1 MKIKQKITLAAIII
15 ALTPILI
22 STALT
27 NYIATNESSIA
38 LRELSQERL
47 ISLRNVKKNQIRD
60 YFATIKNQ
68 LTNLANSSLITQA
81 LGDLNTAAQ
90 NYANDIGEYNKAS
103 LRQHVKTYYDTT
115 FSQRYESLNGVK
127 PPVNM
132 DDVLSKLD
140 VNGLA
145 LQQTY
150 IVDNPAPL
158 GKKDDLVQADDG
170 SSYASYHAKYH
181 PYLKDF
187 LEKFGYYDIFLV
199 DADTGMVV
207 YSVFKELDYATS
219 LKNGPYANTAL
230 GQAFNKAL
238 EMGPDE
244 QVAVVDYAPYLPSY
258 ESPASFMAAPISLN
272 GSKKGVLI
280 FQMPVDRINQ
290 IMTFEKKWMEAG
302 LGDSGETYLVGPDKR
317 LRSESRFL
325 VEDKAAYLEML
336 TKTQVI
342 DEKSRNLIE
351 RKGSALGILPVNSH
365 GVEDALAGKS
375 GFDIITDYRGTHV
388 LSAYAPLDIAGLSW
402 AILAEIDEAEAFAP
416 ANQLSNS
423 LWLYG
428 LSILVVIALLAVL
441 FSVKASNLIST
452 PILQISNFISGV
464 AKDLDLTARLDMKR
478 TDEIG
483 DASKALNNMLITMQK
498 TMNNV
503 TDASSEIAAASEE
516 TSVITEQTSQAVQK
530 QQSETTLVASA
541 MNEMT
546 ATVQEV
552 ARNTSDTSMATDKAA
567 EQVDTGIV
575 AMDKTASL
583 VQQLAD
589 VTETAVDS
597 INQLKKRSMDI
608 STVLDV
614 INNIAEQTNLLA
626 LNAAIEAARAGEHGR
641 GFAVVA
647 EEVRTLASKTTASIG
662 EITNMIEMLQQGS
675 NNAVDSME
683 KSQKQV
689 NEALTQANSTK
700 EALRMISEVISHI
713 NDMSRQIATA
723 AEEQGAVAEE
733 INRNI
738 VSINDMTSQTAEG
751 TVQTSIA
758 SKDLARLAIT
768 LNDLV
773 KQFKV

>member
-1 MKIKQKITLAAIII
+1 M
-15 ALTPILI
+15 
-22 STALT
+22 
-27 NYIATNESSIA
+27 
-38 LRELSQERL
+38 
-47 ISLRNVKKNQIRD
+47 
-60 YFATIKNQ
+60 
-68 LTNLANSSLITQA
+68 
-81 LGDLNTAAQ
+81 
-90 NYANDIGEYNKAS
+90 
-103 LRQHVKTYYDTT
+103 
-115 FSQRYESLNGVK
+115 
-127 PPVNM
+127 
-132 DDVLSKLD
+132 SKLD

-150 IVDNPAPL
+150 IVDNPAQL
-158 GKKDDLVQADDG
+158 GEKDDMVQANDG

-219 LKNGPYANTAL
+219 LKNGPYASTAL
-230 GQAFNKAL
+230 GQAFKKAL
-238 EMGPDE
+238 ELGPDE
-244 QVAVVDYAPYLPSY
+244 QVAMVDYAPYLPSY

-302 LGDSGETYLVGPDKR
+302 LGDSGEAYLVGPDKR

-336 TKTQVI
+336 AETHAI
-342 DEKSRNLIE
+342 DDKSRNLIE
-351 RKGSALGILPVNSH
+351 RKGTALGILPVNSH

-388 LSAYAPLDIAGLSW
+388 LSAFAPLDIAGLNW

-428 LSILVVIALLAVL
+428 LSILVVVALLAVL
-441 FSVKASNLIST
+441 FAVKASNLIST

-530 QQSETTLVASA
+530 QQSETTQVASA

-589 VTETAVDS
+589 VTETAVAS

-662 EITNMIEMLQQGS
+662 EITNMIDMLQQGS

-738 VSINDMTSQTAEG
+738 VSINDMTNQTAEG
-751 TVQTSIA
+751 TVQTSVA
-758 SKDLARLAIT
+758 SKDLARLATT

>member
-1 MKIKQKITLAAIII
+1 
-15 ALTPILI
+15 
-22 STALT
+22 
-27 NYIATNESSIA
+27 
-38 LRELSQERL
+38 
-47 ISLRNVKKNQIRD
+47 
-60 YFATIKNQ
+60 
-68 LTNLANSSLITQA
+68 
-81 LGDLNTAAQ
+81 
-90 NYANDIGEYNKAS
+90 
-103 LRQHVKTYYDTT
+103 
-115 FSQRYESLNGVK
+115 
-127 PPVNM
+127 M

-150 IVDNPAPL
+150 IVDNPAQL
-158 GKKDDLVQADDG
+158 GEKDDMVQANDG

-219 LKNGPYANTAL
+219 LKNGPYASTAL
-230 GQAFNKAL
+230 GQAFKKAL
-238 EMGPDE
+238 ELGPDE
-244 QVAVVDYAPYLPSY
+244 QVAMVDYAPYLPSY

-302 LGDSGETYLVGPDKR
+302 LGDSGEAYLVGPDKR

-336 TKTQVI
+336 AETHAI
-342 DEKSRNLIE
+342 DDKSRNLIE
-351 RKGSALGILPVNSH
+351 RKGTALGILPVNSH

-388 LSAYAPLDIAGLSW
+388 LSAFAPLDIAGLNW
-402 AILAEIDEAEAFAP
+402 AILAEIDEVEAFAP

-428 LSILVVIALLAVL
+428 LSILVVVALLAVL
-441 FSVKASNLIST
+441 FAVKASNLIST

-530 QQSETTLVASA
+530 QQSETTQVASA

-589 VTETAVDS
+589 VTETAVAS

-662 EITNMIEMLQQGS
+662 EITNMIDMLQQGS

-738 VSINDMTSQTAEG
+738 VSINDMTNQTAEG
-751 TVQTSIA
+751 TVQTSVA
-758 SKDLARLAIT
+758 SKDLARLATT

>member
-1 MKIKQKITLAAIII
+1 
-15 ALTPILI
+15 
-22 STALT
+22 
-27 NYIATNESSIA
+27 
-38 LRELSQERL
+38 
-47 ISLRNVKKNQIRD
+47 
-60 YFATIKNQ
+60 
-68 LTNLANSSLITQA
+68 
-81 LGDLNTAAQ
+81 
-90 NYANDIGEYNKAS
+90 
-103 LRQHVKTYYDTT
+103 
-115 FSQRYESLNGVK
+115 
-127 PPVNM
+127 M

-150 IVDNPAPL
+150 IVDNPAQL
-158 GKKDDLVQADDG
+158 GEKDDMVQANDG

-219 LKNGPYANTAL
+219 LKNGPYASTAL
-230 GQAFNKAL
+230 GQAFKKAL
-238 EMGPDE
+238 ELGPDE
-244 QVAVVDYAPYLPSY
+244 QVAMVDYAPYLPSY

-302 LGDSGETYLVGPDKR
+302 LGDSGEAYLVGPDKR

-336 TKTQVI
+336 AETHAI
-342 DEKSRNLIE
+342 DDKSRNLIE
-351 RKGSALGILPVNSH
+351 RKGTALGILPVNSH

-388 LSAYAPLDIAGLSW
+388 LSAFAPLDIAGLNW

-428 LSILVVIALLAVL
+428 LSILVVVALLAVL
-441 FSVKASNLIST
+441 FAVKASNLIST

-530 QQSETTLVASA
+530 QQSETTQVASA

-589 VTETAVDS
+589 VTETAVAS

-662 EITNMIEMLQQGS
+662 EITNMIDMLQQGS

-738 VSINDMTSQTAEG
+738 VSINDMTNQTAEG
-751 TVQTSIA
+751 TVQTSVA
-758 SKDLARLAIT
+758 SKDLARLATT

>member
-1 MKIKQKITLAAIII
+1 
-15 ALTPILI
+15 
-22 STALT
+22 
-27 NYIATNESSIA
+27 
-38 LRELSQERL
+38 
-47 ISLRNVKKNQIRD
+47 
-60 YFATIKNQ
+60 
-68 LTNLANSSLITQA
+68 
-81 LGDLNTAAQ
+81 
-90 NYANDIGEYNKAS
+90 
-103 LRQHVKTYYDTT
+103 
-115 FSQRYESLNGVK
+115 
-127 PPVNM
+127 M

-150 IVDNPAPL
+150 IVDNPAQL
-158 GKKDDLVQADDG
+158 GEKDDMVQANDG

-219 LKNGPYANTAL
+219 LKNGPYASTAL
-230 GQAFNKAL
+230 GQAFKKAL
-238 EMGPDE
+238 ELGPDE
-244 QVAVVDYAPYLPSY
+244 QVAMVDYAPYLPSY

-302 LGDSGETYLVGPDKR
+302 LGDSGEAYLVGPDKR

-336 TKTQVI
+336 AETHAI
-342 DEKSRNLIE
+342 DDKSRNLIE
-351 RKGSALGILPVNSH
+351 RKGTALGILPVNSH

-388 LSAYAPLDIAGLSW
+388 LSAFAPLDIAGLNW
-402 AILAEIDEAEAFAP
+402 AILAEIDEVEAFAP

-428 LSILVVIALLAVL
+428 LSILVVVALLAVL
-441 FSVKASNLIST
+441 FAVKASNLIST

-530 QQSETTLVASA
+530 QQSETTQVASA

-583 VQQLAD
+583 IQQLAD
-589 VTETAVDS
+589 VTETAVAS

-662 EITNMIEMLQQGS
+662 EITNMIDMLQQGS

-738 VSINDMTSQTAEG
+738 VSINDMTNQTAEG
-751 TVQTSIA
+751 TVQTSVA
-758 SKDLARLAIT
+758 SKDLARLATT

>member
-1 MKIKQKITLAAIII
+1 M
-15 ALTPILI
+15 
-22 STALT
+22 
-27 NYIATNESSIA
+27 
-38 LRELSQERL
+38 
-47 ISLRNVKKNQIRD
+47 
-60 YFATIKNQ
+60 
-68 LTNLANSSLITQA
+68 
-81 LGDLNTAAQ
+81 
-90 NYANDIGEYNKAS
+90 
-103 LRQHVKTYYDTT
+103 
-115 FSQRYESLNGVK
+115 
-127 PPVNM
+127 NM

-150 IVDNPAPL
+150 IVDNPAQL
-158 GKKDDLVQADDG
+158 GEKDDMVQANDG

-219 LKNGPYANTAL
+219 LKNGPYASTAL
-230 GQAFNKAL
+230 GQAFKKAL
-238 EMGPDE
+238 ELGPDE
-244 QVAVVDYAPYLPSY
+244 QVAMVDYAPYLPSY

-302 LGDSGETYLVGPDKR
+302 LGDSGEAYLVGPDKR

-336 TKTQVI
+336 AETHAI
-342 DEKSRNLIE
+342 DDKSRNLIE
-351 RKGSALGILPVNSH
+351 RKGTALGILPVNSH

-388 LSAYAPLDIAGLSW
+388 LSAFAPLDIAGLNW

-428 LSILVVIALLAVL
+428 LSILVVVALLAVL
-441 FSVKASNLIST
+441 FAVKASNLIST

-530 QQSETTLVASA
+530 QQSETTQVASA

-589 VTETAVDS
+589 VTETAVAS

-662 EITNMIEMLQQGS
+662 EITNMIDMLQQGS

-738 VSINDMTSQTAEG
+738 VSINDMTNQTAEG
-751 TVQTSIA
+751 TVQTSVA
-758 SKDLARLAIT
+758 SKDLARLATT